1 MELRPITPEAARA
14 FVARCEGGTP
24 PPALYACALADA
36 GGVRAVALVCA
47 AEDGAGDALPAL
59 EIVRIAIDG
68 AARGLALSQL
78 YGAARRVAYGLGY
91 RRLYRVPDR
100 DGELGAL
107 RGAGWRGPGAAD
119 AGRWQAPPP

>member
-1 MELRPITPEAARA
+1 MELRPIAPEAARA
-14 FVARCEGGTP
+14 FVARCEGAET

-36 GGVRAVALVCA
+36 GGVRAVAVVCVV
-47 AEDGAGDALPAL
+47 EDGAVDGVPAL
-59 EIVRIAIDG
+59 EIACIATEGD
-68 AARGLALSQL
+68 ARGMALSQL

-91 RRLYRVPDR
+91 RRLYRVPVR

-107 RGAGWRGPGAAD
+107 RGAGWRGPGATD